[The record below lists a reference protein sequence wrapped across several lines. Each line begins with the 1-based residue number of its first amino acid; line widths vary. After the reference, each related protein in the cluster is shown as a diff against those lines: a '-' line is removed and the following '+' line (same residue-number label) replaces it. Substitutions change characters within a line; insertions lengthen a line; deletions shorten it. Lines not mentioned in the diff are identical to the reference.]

1 MDGPGLGVV
10 KGGYDVWYTRLPRVE
25 TSILFDHCGGNSDG
39 WTDQTIRGF
48 SLEDFDA
55 GWTFSSDVNLDWG
68 AGKKGSRMQGAVLV
82 QGEGSSRKGSW
93 LQETSLVEL
102 VKFICCTLLESA
114 HYPHI
119 VVFLEC
125 GTELLCRKVEE
136 HIRLNKSRGSVTG
149 EAARAEAVGF
159 TAEEAAR
166 AEAVGFTA
174 GEAAGAKAVRFS
186 TSEGGR
192 TACGSYIMFWIEEVI
207 SEEGSERE
215 QK

>member
-39 WTDQTIRGF
+39 WTGQTIIGF

-68 AGKKGSRMQGAVLV
+68 AGKKGSRMQGAG
-82 QGEGSSRKGSW
+82 GESN
-93 LQETSLVEL
+93 
-102 VKFICCTLLESA
+102 
-114 HYPHI
+114 
-119 VVFLEC
+119 
-125 GTELLCRKVEE
+125 RKVEE

-166 AEAVGFTA
+166 AEEVGLIA
-174 GEAAGAKAVRFS
+174 GEAA
-186 TSEGGR
+186 
-192 TACGSYIMFWIEEVI
+192 
-207 SEEGSERE
+207 
-215 QK
+215 